1 MGGYRETP
9 IKEGT
14 LFFSR
19 IYTLSGFCS
28 ILELPIRVSPQY
40 KMGSCWLYG
49 SRMWHIWQYP
59 SFIVGWVLQLVEQKA
74 GIILHGY
81 QPLWW
86 DFLYLFLR
94 CGATML
100 ILHSLLQMNPFY
112 GYLERGTE
120 FLWLNHADASL
131 QMQEKE
137 LNKFC
142 TILYVC
148 AVSSFVG

>member
-1 MGGYRETP
+1 
-9 IKEGT
+9 
-14 LFFSR
+14 
-19 IYTLSGFCS
+19 
-28 ILELPIRVSPQY
+28 
-40 KMGSCWLYG
+40 
-49 SRMWHIWQYP
+49 
-59 SFIVGWVLQLVEQKA
+59 
-74 GIILHGY
+74 
-81 QPLWW
+81 
-86 DFLYLFLR
+86 
-94 CGATML
+94 ML

-120 FLWLNHADASL
+120 FLWPNHADASL